1 MSKTISAHQSMSRYA
16 PVLAPVLAILATAAV
31 FSVPDTAM
39 AQTQKTTETVKIS
52 DLDLSTEAGQRTL
65 DRRIQRAARA
75 ACKLDTVR
83 TGSRIASPSATACYN
98 EALRSTQTQVADQ
111 LADTRQGG

>member
-1 MSKTISAHQSMSRYA
+1 MTKTNFARASAPLYA
-16 PVLAPVLAILATAAV
+16 SLLAVAATIAV
-31 FSVPDTAM
+31 FSVPNAAM
-39 AQTQKTTETVKIS
+39 AQAPKPTQSVKIG

-75 ACKLDTVR
+75 ACHLDSVR

-98 EALRSTQTQVADQ
+98 EALRSTQTQVADR